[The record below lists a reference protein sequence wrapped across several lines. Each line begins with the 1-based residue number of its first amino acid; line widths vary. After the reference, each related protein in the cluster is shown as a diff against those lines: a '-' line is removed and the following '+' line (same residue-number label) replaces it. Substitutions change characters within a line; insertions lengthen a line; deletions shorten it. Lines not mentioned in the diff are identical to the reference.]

1 MCVRVLE
8 RRDRAPPRVTR
19 APGVCY
25 GVRPSGDVEP
35 LKVPT

>member
-8 RRDRAPPRVTR
+8 RRDRAPPRVART
-19 APGVCY
+19 PGVCY
-25 GVRPSGDVEP
+25 GALPSGDVKP